1 MEKISSFLYSI
12 HYNFA
17 HNLSYGEAVC
27 LLALA
32 VLVWLLCKRV
42 PWAVV
47 AYSVFLIL
55 YITLLR
61 RSPGTTGIWLIQPRS
76 LVNPAELAAATLNAL
91 LYFPLGMTGA
101 RFWREAVLPRNASQR
116 RRKYRKWLSWGL
128 LIIGSLALSVA
139 CEVIQY
145 YTGCGW
151 ADINDV
157 LANVFGMVLG
167 MILGS
172 IPVRRNKN
180 EHPMG

>member
-17 HNLSYGEAVC
+17 HNLSDGEAVC

-32 VLVWLLCKRV
+32 VLVWLLRKRV
-42 PWAVV
+42 LWV

-61 RSPGTTGIWLIQPRS
+61 RSPGATGILLIQPRS

-101 RFWREAVLPRNASQR
+101 RFWREAVLPRNAPQR
-116 RRKYRKWLSWGL
+116 RRKYRKWLSLGL
-128 LIIGSLALSVA
+128 LIIGSLALSVT

-145 YTGCGW
+145 YTGRGW

-157 LANVFGMVLG
+157 IANVFGMVLG
-167 MILGS
+167 MIFGN
-172 IPVRRNKN
+172 IRVRRSKK
-180 EHPMG
+180 

>member
-47 AYSVFLIL
+47 AYSVFLVL
-55 YITLLR
+55 YITLIR
-61 RSPGTTGIWLIQPRS
+61 RSPGTTGILLMQLRS
-76 LVNPAELAAATLNAL
+76 WVNPAELAAMMLNVL
-91 LYFPLGMTGA
+91 LYFPLGVTVV
-101 RFWREAVLPRNASQR
+101 RFLREVVLPQNASQPR
-116 RRKYRKWLSWGL
+116 RSRYRKWLSWGL
-128 LIIGSLALSVA
+128 LIIGSLTLSVA

-145 YTGCGW
+145 YTGRGW

-157 LANVFGMVLG
+157 LANVLGMVLG
-167 MILGS
+167 MTFGNIH
-172 IPVRRNKN
+172 VRRSKK
-180 EHPMG
+180 

>member
-32 VLVWLLCKRV
+32 VLVWLLRKRV
-42 PWAVV
+42 PWAAV

-91 LYFPLGMTGA
+91 LYFPFGMTGA

-116 RRKYRKWLSWGL
+116 RRKWLSWGL

-145 YTGCGW
+145 YTGRGW

-167 MILGS
+167 MILGR
-172 IPVRRNKN
+172 IPVRWNKN

>member
-32 VLVWLLCKRV
+32 VLVWLLRKRV
-42 PWAVV
+42 PWAAV

-101 RFWREAVLPRNASQR
+101 RFWREAVLPRNALQR
-116 RRKYRKWLSWGL
+116 RRNRFGKWLSLRL

-145 YTGCGW
+145 YTGRGW

-167 MILGS
+167 MILES
-172 IPVRRNKN
+172 IPVRRDKK
-180 EHPMG
+180 